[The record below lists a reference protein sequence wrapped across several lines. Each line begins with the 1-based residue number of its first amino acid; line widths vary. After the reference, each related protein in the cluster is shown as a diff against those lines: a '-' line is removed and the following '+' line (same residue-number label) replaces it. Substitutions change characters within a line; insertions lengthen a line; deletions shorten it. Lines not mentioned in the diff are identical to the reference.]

1 MSHTAWYIAR
11 SSGFVAWILL
21 AAAMLWGLLLATR
34 VFGRNPGPKWL
45 TDLHRF
51 LGALAVV
58 FTMIHIGALV
68 ADNYTHF
75 GLKEVLVPMAS
86 SWEPVAVAAGVVAF
100 WILLA
105 VEISSLLM
113 KRLPRR
119 VWHAIHLTS
128 FVLFLS
134 ATAHAFAAGTD
145 AGNTIFQMVCVAFSA
160 VILLLAMARLATRK
174 AKRPAAREL
183 SPSVPGGS
191 AAR

>member
-11 SSGFVAWILL
+11 SSGLVAWILL

-58 FTMIHIGALV
+58 FTTIHIGALV
-68 ADNYTHF
+68 ADNYVQF
-75 GLKEVLVPMAS
+75 GIKEVLVPMAS
-86 SWEPVAVAAGVVAF
+86 PWKPVAVAAGVVAF

-113 KRLPRR
+113 KHMPRR
-119 VWHAIHLTS
+119 LWRAIHLTS

-134 ATAHAFAAGTD
+134 ATAHAFTAGTD
-145 AGNTIFQMVCVAFSA
+145 AGNTIFLMLCVAFSA
-160 VILLLAMARLATRK
+160 VIVLLGLARLATRN
-174 AKRPAAREL
+174 AKRPASREL
-183 SPSVPGGS
+183 SRSAPDGS